1 MFPKIFWLVSWC
13 YALIYS
19 SVLGFINISV
29 GLLSERWFGVT
40 EESEIEAGFVVS
52 IMWFITG
59 LFTPLFGS
67 YTDKYG

>member
-1 MFPKIFWLVSWC
+1 MFPTIFWLVSWC

-40 EESEIEAGFVVS
+40 EESEI
-52 IMWFITG
+52 
-59 LFTPLFGS
+59 
-67 YTDKYG
+67 